1 MNELGSSST
10 LSRSAYLVRY
20 WLPPFLYAAFIF
32 FLSSIPG
39 KKYLYAFSSADKLL
53 HLVEYAILGYL
64 IARAFGYN
72 SSGRK
77 RLFIRSFAV
86 CLLYG
91 LSDEFHQ
98 WFVPYRVVSSMDML
112 ANVTGSLLGIGVY
125 IKQRKVL

>member
-1 MNELGSSST
+1 MNKLHSSPA
-10 LSRSAYLVRY
+10 LSRRAYLFRY
-20 WLPPFLYAAFIF
+20 WLPPVLYAAFIF

-39 KKYLYAFSSADKLL
+39 RKYLYPFSSADKVL
-53 HLVEYAILGYL
+53 HLVEYTVLGYL
-64 IARAFGYN
+64 ITRAFGYN
-72 SSGRK
+72 SSGKK

-98 WFVPYRVVSSMDML
+98 WFVPYRVVSFMDML
-112 ANVTGSLLGIGVY
+112 ANVTGSLLGIGIY